1 MIRRRA
7 LPGRREDGIVLILVM
22 IALVAMA
29 LAGVALVRAS
39 QANSMIAGNFAFREA
54 ALAATDTSVEVAF
67 AQLDAIASVAPDTAF
82 PSACSSGSCVYYPT
96 RQATDVNGI
105 PVSVGDWSGVPSTV
119 VNGSYTAQYV
129 IDRLCTG
136 ALPVVDPASNCYTS
150 NTSTGGG
157 SKKVGD
163 VSFAMAPQISY
174 RITVRVSGPRNT
186 KSFVQAI
193 VAK

>member
-1 MIRRRA
+1 M
-7 LPGRREDGIVLILVM
+7 LILVM

-39 QANSMIAGNFAFREA
+39 QANNMIAGNFAFREA
-54 ALAATDTSVEVAF
+54 ALAATDTSIEVAF
-67 AQLDAIASVAPDTAF
+67 AQLDLITGAAPDSLF
-82 PSACSSGSCVYYPT
+82 PASCSSGSCVYYPT

-105 PVSVGDWSGVPSTV
+105 PVAVGDWSTVPSTI

-136 ALPVVDPASNCYTS
+136 PLPVSPTSYQTNCFMANSASVGGSKSVNSS
-150 NTSTGGG
+150 NGPIPTSTG
-157 SKKVGD
+157 V
-163 VSFAMAPQISY
+163 SY

-193 VAK
+193 VSK

>member
-1 MIRRRA
+1 MTRRA
-7 LPGRREDGIVLILVM
+7 LPGRREDGLVLILVM

-54 ALAATDTSVEVAF
+54 ALSATDTSVELAF
-67 AQLDAIASVAPDTAF
+67 AQLDAISSVAPNA
-82 PSACSSGSCVYYPT
+82 PYPASCSPGACVYYPT

-105 PVSVGDWSGVPSTV
+105 PTTVGDWSTVPSTT

-129 IDRLCTG
+129 IDRLCSG
-136 ALPVVDPASNCYTS
+136 VLPVVDAASNCYTS
-150 NTSTGGG
+150 NTSAGGG

-163 VSFAMAPQISY
+163 VSFTITPQISY

-186 KSFVQAI
+186 RSFVQAI

>member
-1 MIRRRA
+1 MNARRA
-7 LPGRREDGIVLILVM
+7 LPSRREDGVVLILVM

-39 QANSMIAGNFAFREA
+39 QANNMIAGNFAFREA

-67 AQLDAIASVAPDTAF
+67 AQLDAISSVAPDAPF
-82 PSACSSGSCVYYPT
+82 PASCSTGSCVYYPS

-105 PVSVGDWSGVPSTV
+105 PLAVGDWSTVPSTT

-136 ALPVVDPASNCYTS
+136 AIPVVDASSNCYTS
-150 NTSTGGG
+150 NTAAGGG

-174 RITVRVSGPRNT
+174 RVTVRVSGPRNT